1 MAQPRLQYA
10 LARDG
15 LLPSFFGEIDAKGN
29 LWNGAL
35 ISGTVMTLIATFV
48 PFQYLNDLISSGIL
62 VAFTMT
68 NWALISLRSDT
79 LTLSPPHCYKL
90 QYLLSIYNVVSFIT
104 GLMLTHT
111 TDSVI
116 GNFYLVSVV

>member
-35 ISGTVMTLIATFV
+35 ISGTVMTLMEHSY
-48 PFQYLNDLISSGIL
+48 QE
-62 VAFTMT
+62 
-68 NWALISLRSDT
+68 
-79 LTLSPPHCYKL
+79 LS
-90 QYLLSIYNVVSFIT
+90 
-104 GLMLTHT
+104 
-111 TDSVI
+111 
-116 GNFYLVSVV
+116 